1 MKLNKKLLDHPF
13 YQSWT
18 KGEITNEQLADYTYS
33 YYELIQEIPNLWS
46 KAITGLNAV
55 SEDSE
60 KLISEETSHISMWND
75 FKVKQSSSNYPS
87 MKDVI
92 KELSAMNPSE
102 LLGAIHSFEIQQ
114 PEVAKTKKEGL
125 LKFYGFNE
133 SDTKYFDEHMNEA
146 EHIAFGKML
155 SEKHAVKTDFEKGF
169 ARGSEVFYNALD
181 RFVMN

>member
-1 MKLNKKLLDHPF
+1 MKINKRLLDHPF

-33 YYELIQEIPNLWS
+33 YYELIQEIPNLCS
-46 KAITGLNAV
+46 KAISGINAE
-55 SEDSE
+55 SPASA
-60 KLISEETSHISMWND
+60 KLVDEETSHISMWND
-75 FKVKQSSSNYPS
+75 FKMKQSSSNYPT

-92 KELSAMNPSE
+92 NELSVMNPSE
-102 LLGAIHSFEIQQ
+102 LLGAIHSFEVQQ

-125 LKFYGFNE
+125 LKFYGFDK

-155 SEKHAVKTDFEKGF
+155 SENYADKSDFEKGF
-169 ARGSEVFYNALD
+169 TRGSEIFYNALD
-181 RFVMN
+181 RFINN

>member
-33 YYELIQEIPNLWS
+33 YYELIQEIPGLWS
-46 KAITGLNAV
+46 KAISGLNAV
-55 SEDSE
+55 SDESK
-60 KLISEETSHISMWND
+60 KLVDEETAHISMWND
-75 FKVKQSSSNYPS
+75 FRVKQSIGSYPS

-92 KELSAMNPSE
+92 DELSVMNPSE

-133 SDTKYFDEHMNEA
+133 SDAKYFDEHMNEA

-155 SEKHAVKTDFEKGF
+155 SEKYADKDDFEKGF
-169 ARGSEVFYNALD
+169 AKGSELFYNALD
-181 RFVMN
+181 RFLLN